1 MMKALL
7 CLKIMRPHQWLK
19 NLMLFFPPFLGGV
32 ALHKNLALPGIAPFL
47 AFSFASSASY
57 IFNDFMDLKS
67 DLSHPHKS
75 LRPLAAGTLGK
86 PVAVA
91 LLAGLLAIA
100 VTLGSLVSPTFL
112 GYLGLYLGISALY
125 SLTLKGWPIVDVF
138 CVSAGFVLRLYA
150 GGEAFG
156 VYVSDWLFLTVFLL
170 ALFLSLGKRFGEQV
184 LLGDEAGNHRQ
195 SLQRYPQGFLES
207 SMYLTGGAVLVTYAI
222 YAIGRPH
229 LVYTVPLCM
238 FGLLRYLLRV
248 KVGEGGDPTEALL
261 KDLPLLL
268 TGILWALLVGLSVYQ

>member
-1 MMKALL
+1 MNPLMS
-7 CLKIMRPHQWLK
+7 LKIMRPHQWLK
-19 NLMLFFPPFLGGV
+19 NLMLFFPPFLGGMIFQ
-32 ALHKNLALPGIAPFL
+32 KDLALVGIAPFF

-67 DLSHPHKS
+67 DLNHPHKS
-75 LRPLAAGTLGK
+75 LRPLTSGALSK

-91 LLAGLLAIA
+91 MIIGLLTVA
-100 VTLGSLVSPTFL
+100 VVLGSLVSPTFL
-112 GYLGLYLGISALY
+112 GYLGLYLCITTLY

-138 CVSAGFVLRLYA
+138 CISTGFVLRLYA
-150 GGEAFG
+150 GGEAFD

-184 LLGDEAGNHRQ
+184 LLGEDAGNHRH
-195 SLQRYPQGFLES
+195 SLQSYPQGFLES

-222 YAIGRPH
+222 YAIERPY

-248 KVGEGGDPTEALL
+248 KMGQGGDPTESLL
-261 KDLPLLL
+261 KDFPLLV
-268 TGILWALLVGLSVYQ
+268 TGILWGLLVGWGVYQ